1 MSLSTFG
8 QDQAQ
13 PRRYIQKWQL
23 KLTLEKNQA
32 VCSSFRDSKGVRVGF
47 AEEAEL
53 RNDEVCGP
61 GVPLWEPVGVRGPG
75 RVHGAVFRRPKD
87 AGGSEDRPG
96 L

>member
-8 QDQAQ
+8 QDQTQ
-13 PRRYIQKWQL
+13 LRRYIQKWQL

-32 VCSSFRDSKGVRVGF
+32 VCSGFRDSKGIREGS

-75 RVHGAVFRRPKD
+75 SVHGEVFSRPKD
-87 AGGSEDRPG
+87 AGGSEDRPA